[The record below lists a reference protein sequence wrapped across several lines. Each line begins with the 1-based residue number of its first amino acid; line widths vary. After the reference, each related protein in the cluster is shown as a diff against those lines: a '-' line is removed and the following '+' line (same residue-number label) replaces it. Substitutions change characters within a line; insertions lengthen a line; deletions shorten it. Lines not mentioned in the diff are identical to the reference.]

1 MQKTLTVL
9 FDIGN
14 HSDKAMLQLS
24 SLSMSGNPNL
34 SSVVLYNTEWKK
46 WLSYIPVAEWNSTAM
61 SMLYEKGLRPR
72 IREKLVEHRHAVRLF
87 PSGSSTSQTA
97 IQPRPRLL
105 DLMEVAV
112 EVEKML
118 KEVYDSRGSYAGS
131 NDPRGGARVSF
142 SSRPATAVSVNM
154 IETADEEEDLQPG
167 TEEGTA
173 AESVNAVTAQP
184 STARK
189 AATPS
194 SVKKNVFLSLQ
205 DRQKLMSEG
214 RCFNCYRKGHTKMNC
229 IQQPALKKPTW
240 PLNL

>member
-1 MQKTLTVL
+1 
-9 FDIGN
+9 
-14 HSDKAMLQLS
+14 
-24 SLSMSGNPNL
+24 
-34 SSVVLYNTEWKK
+34 
-46 WLSYIPVAEWNSTAM
+46 M

-118 KEVYDSRGSYAGS
+118 KEVYDSRGSYAG
-131 NDPRGGARVSF
+131 NDTRGGARVSF
-142 SSRPATAVSVNM
+142 PSRPATAVSVNM
-154 IETADEEEDLQPG
+154 METADEEEDLQPG
-167 TEEGTA
+167 IEGGTA
-173 AESVNAVTAQP
+173 AESVNAVTAQQP
-184 STARK
+184 GSTSAASQ

-194 SVKKNVFLSLQ
+194 SAKKNVFLSLQ

-229 IQQPALKKPTW
+229 TQQPALKKPTW